1 MSGIQPFQMGPAPT
15 QDTLVKAFGD
25 PELFER
31 PTRDVI
37 VEACSKLSI
46 APDLLALQQLL
57 PSDSQTLVRFIDLAL
72 SLLTQSNSKQICPPQ
87 WVWITKIV
95 SAIGRILEYPDQVGS
110 AIADLPASEVPADDP
125 SYSLV
130 YEADTGEWLDLYGN
144 WKFPLD
150 FQGWETVRGEGEWGM
165 EPGNTYPFFF
175 PPSAES
181 PPEDVF
187 AFTGL
192 QPQTGSG
199 NQPAESGDCVSQGE
213 DEDDDEAIEQSGYDD
228 EAIEQSEYDDEAAE
242 QSEYGDIQEFLRGTI
257 RTIFEEMEQ
266 LEI

>member
-1 MSGIQPFQMGPAPT
+1 MGPAPT

-31 PTRDVI
+31 PTRDAI
-37 VEACSKLSI
+37 AEACSKLSI

-57 PSDSQTLVRFIDLAL
+57 PSDSQTLLQFIDLAL
-72 SLLTQSNSKQICPPQ
+72 ALLTQSSSKQPCPPQ

-150 FQGWETVRGEGEWGM
+150 FQGRETVRGEGEWGM
-165 EPGNTYPFFF
+165 EPGNTYPFLF
-175 PPSAES
+175 PSSAES
-181 PPEDVF
+181 PPEGVF
-187 AFTGL
+187 AFEGL
-192 QPQTGSG
+192 QTQTGSG
-199 NQPAESGDCVSQGE
+199 NQPAESGNSVSQGG
-213 DEDDDEAIEQSGYDD
+213 DEDDDQ
-228 EAIEQSEYDDEAAE
+228 AIEQSEYDD
-242 QSEYGDIQEFLRGTI
+242 IQELLRGTI
-257 RTIFEEMEQ
+257 RTIFEELEQ